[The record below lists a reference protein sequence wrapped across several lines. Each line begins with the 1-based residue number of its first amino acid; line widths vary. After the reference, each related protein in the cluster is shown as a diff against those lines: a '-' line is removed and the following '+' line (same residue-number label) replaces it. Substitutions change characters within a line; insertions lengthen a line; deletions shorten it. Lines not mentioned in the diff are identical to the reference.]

1 MLKKQIVSYSL
12 VGVLNT
18 LVHACVFFV
27 AIKVFG
33 VQSIS
38 NVIAFLCAVTFSFFM
53 NARFTFKKNSTYM
66 RIVWY
71 MILMGAL
78 NFMIGYI
85 SDLSELPALF
95 TLVISFVV
103 GPVLGFIFSKYLVFK
118 G

>member
-27 AIKVFG
+27 AIKVLG

-71 MILMGAL
+71 MI
-78 NFMIGYI
+78 GYI